1 MVSGLGKANRGH
13 GGARLPGYPSFRFLL
28 GMEGCLAWPSCQSL
42 FTPSCS
48 QARDDDS
55 GNNAAILFS
64 ILQVDFIAKD
74 GAVTAFQGF
83 FRVSTSSEAS
93 VFTGNIE

>member
-1 MVSGLGKANRGH
+1 MVSGLGKAIRGH
-13 GGARLPGYPSFRFLL
+13 GRARLPGYPSFRFLL
-28 GMEGCLAWPSCQSL
+28 GLEGCLAWPSPHSVFPL
-42 FTPSCS
+42 SCS

-64 ILQVDFIAKD
+64 IFQVDFIAKD
-74 GAVTAFQGF
+74 GAVIPFQGF